1 IHLLSFPTRRSS
13 DLTEDDSVIR
23 LTDIATVEDT
33 FKKED
38 GTTLVNGSPSLVLS
52 VMKKTDGNTVDVA
65 EDVLASMK
73 ELNKDL
79 PDGVE
84 LETIIDTSEFIT
96 MSIDSV
102 IQNILLGGFISVL
115 ILLLFLKSI
124 RATIE
129 IGRAHV

>member
-38 GTTLVNGSPSLVLS
+38 GITLVNGSPSLVLS

-84 LETIIDTSEFIT
+84 RSEEHTSELQSRF
-96 MSIDSV
+96 D
-102 IQNILLGGFISVL
+102 
-115 ILLLFLKSI
+115 
-124 RATIE
+124 
-129 IGRAHV
+129 